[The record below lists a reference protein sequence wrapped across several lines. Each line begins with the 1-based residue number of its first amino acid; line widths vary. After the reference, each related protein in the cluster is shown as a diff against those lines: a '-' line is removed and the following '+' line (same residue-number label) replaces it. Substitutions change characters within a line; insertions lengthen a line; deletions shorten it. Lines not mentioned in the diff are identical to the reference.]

1 MSGPEIVEIVDSDD
15 DVAPEA
21 VVAGKHPSFIN
32 LFDDDHNDFPSKANA
47 NANEVD
53 NAFQR
58 QLQQAERASLESTV
72 GATTTT
78 TGKTAKKLELCNR
91 VSLGQTPDNHN
102 KNRRHH
108 DSDDEDS
115 DSDSSLLA
123 YAGLIATRKKAPVAT
138 KTQAKKHINDGSH
151 ATPRQSAPPT
161 RTYMAPHS
169 ASSVRSVAALTTPL
183 ANPYKSKAS
192 PASATSGA
200 SSSTA
205 YLPVPL
211 RNPYSSQKKKVPVA
225 TASAGRERNI
235 NGTAIFDDIEGSKE
249 SFPVGHAFPYP
260 RLLHKSKQYP
270 DLRPSYLL
278 ALWKYARTLTLHSH
292 NRSTMDQTIAKVV
305 RLSLS
310 PHPIRS
316 LEEFC
321 VLMGGGSGSLLDF
334 KNRKTN
340 LQQHLDSGS
349 VGLYQSARIPVG
361 VNRDGLYLSIPEALL
376 VSMATEV
383 DRRYRLSSLGRM
395 DVSRESLASNDM
407 HISFE
412 FLIPEIEKRLHALCP
427 GRMQRKKDADGGLAY
442 YLNKTTPSAEFLQI
456 KKLELTCK
464 GHAVLRNIEQNN
476 GQEGYIKIRS
486 SKKQVVFELLPLGY
500 RTAKWIQQ
508 RSFPAPVSHYRT
520 SRIGSLD
527 QVDSAYKGICL
538 AVDFREGG
546 LQKSVLQNMC
556 QGLDKSKVPYFV
568 GALDIGDYAFFCTK
582 TGKLC
587 PVLIERKT
595 IQDVAHSISDG
606 RWTSQKHRMYH
617 GQYVFEYPNCRMA
630 YIIEGNIKKQLVAH
644 EYVGHRKFNV
654 TEERLE
660 AAIKD
665 LEAEGFDILRS
676 SCPENS
682 MFELSRWAA
691 NVAREL
697 SSLKIEYT
705 YEEFKAKVKTINKET
720 DFSRLA
726 KWHMKK
732 RQEAAKVAAMKVATE
747 MTEDLDRKAAAKA
760 TQPAKGVFDLCDS
773 DDDNDNN
780 DNNKGN
786 NATTKGLVPTS
797 SVENDRIRPQ
807 GKRLEQNIP
816 RKRNPMLKDSSASK
830 ANAIRSEH
838 LLKPSKEL
846 ESYFC
851 DDSDGYGSDDSVLAK
866 SRKLLAKSEKKRQK
880 KRKRECLARSHQQ
893 SRTNNRSVQ
902 KPKEQRTTSPL
913 KVDSKQA
920 PEASSPGGDYE
931 EWSSMQLQSKCE
943 EYGLPKTGK
952 KRDLIDRLKGP
963 KPPKEWLERKKKGE
977 YVPSRQNTAATAI
990 LVALYLHEKAHG
1002 NGGMTKDTLYAK
1014 AEGLDISKNPFSGG
1028 TTQTGKFTASAVE

>member
-15 DVAPEA
+15 DVAAEMA
-21 VVAGKHPSFIN
+21 VAGKNPSFVN
-32 LFDDDHNDFPSKANA
+32 LLDDD
-47 NANEVD
+47 D
-53 NAFQR
+53 NGFQR
-58 QLQQAERASLESTV
+58 HLEQAKRASLEPAARV
-72 GATTTT
+72 LTTTT
-78 TGKTAKKLELCNR
+78 TNKSTKKAKQSNR

-102 KNRRHH
+102 ANNSRRDARH
-108 DSDDEDS
+108 DSDDDS

-123 YAGLIATRKKAPVAT
+123 YAGLTTTKRKASVATKAPVER
-138 KTQAKKHINDGSH
+138 KNGDGSH
-151 ATPRQSAPPT
+151 ATPRQSATST
-161 RTYMAPHS
+161 RTYSAPPS
-169 ASSVRSVAALTTPL
+169 TTSSIRSVATLTTPL
-183 ANPYKSKAS
+183 VNPYKSRAS
-192 PASATSGA
+192 PASATSVA
-200 SSSTA
+200 SSSTT

-211 RNPYSSQKKKVPVA
+211 RNPYSSPKKKAPAA
-225 TASAGRERNI
+225 TPSAGREHNY
-235 NGTAIFDDIEGSKE
+235 GTMDEIEGSEE
-249 SFPVGHAFPYP
+249 SFPVGDSFPYP
-260 RLLHKSKQYP
+260 RLLQRSKQYP

-292 NRSTMDQTIAKVV
+292 HRSTLDQTITKVV
-305 RLSLS
+305 HLSLS

-321 VLMGGGSGSLLDF
+321 VLTGGGAGSLLDF

-340 LQQHLDSGS
+340 LQQQLDAGKA
-349 VGLYQSARIPVG
+349 GQFQSARIPVG
-361 VNRDGLYLSIPEALL
+361 VNRDGFYLSIPEALL

-383 DRRYRLSSLGRM
+383 DRRHQLSSPGRIAL
-395 DVSRESLASNDM
+395 SRKSLASKDM

-412 FLIPEIEKRLHALCP
+412 FLIPEIEKRLHPLCP
-427 GRMQRKKDADGGLAY
+427 GRMQRKKDADDGLAY
-442 YLNKTTPSAEFLQI
+442 YLNKSTPSAEFLQI
-456 KKLELTCK
+456 RKLELTFK
-464 GHAVLRNIEQNN
+464 GHAVLRNVEQNN
-476 GQEGYIKIRS
+476 EQEGYIKIRS

-527 QVDSAYKGICL
+527 QVDPSYTGICL

-546 LQKSVLQNMC
+546 HQKSVLQNMC

-595 IQDVAHSISDG
+595 IQDVAHSIADG
-606 RWTSQKHRMYH
+606 RWASQKHRMYH
-617 GQYVFEYPNCRMA
+617 GQYVFEYTNCRMA

-665 LEAEGFDILRS
+665 LETEGFDILRS

-691 NVAREL
+691 KVAGEL

-705 YEEFKAKVKTINKET
+705 FEEFKAKVKTINKET

-732 RQEAAKVAAMKVATE
+732 RQKVAELVTVTVATE
-747 MTEDLDRKAAAKA
+747 KIEDLDRKPAAKL
-760 TQPAKGVFDLCDS
+760 TQSAVGVFDLCDS
-773 DDDNDNN
+773 SDEDINSSNN
-780 DNNKGN
+780 NNN
-786 NATTKGLVPTS
+786 NNNNTGKNNTTREFVPTGKQNYS
-797 SVENDRIRPQ
+797 ITPQSKRIEHNDP
-807 GKRLEQNIP
+807 L
-816 RKRNPMLKDSSASK
+816 KRNPMLKDSSASK
-830 ANAIRSEH
+830 ASAIRSEH
-838 LLKPSKEL
+838 LLKPSKEV

-851 DDSDGYGSDDSVLAK
+851 GDSDGYGTDDSALVKAGKILAETEK
-866 SRKLLAKSEKKRQK
+866 SRQK
-880 KRKRECLARSHQQ
+880 MRKRESVARSHQQ
-893 SRTNNRSVQ
+893 PGMKKKSAQ
-902 KPKEQRTTSPL
+902 KPKKQRTTSPP
-913 KVDSKQA
+913 KADDKQA
-920 PEASSPGGDYE
+920 SAANSPGSEYE
-931 EWSSMQLQSKCE
+931 DWSSAQLQSKCE
-943 EYGLPKTGK
+943 EFGLPKGGK
-952 KRDLIDRLKGP
+952 KSDLIERLKGP
-963 KPPKEWLERKKKGE
+963 KPPKEWLERKNMNE

-1028 TTQTGKFTASAVE
+1028 TTQTGESKLN